1 MSAHATGQRSAIM
14 ADLAVAP
21 LPKSFLGC
29 DMVELSGKDGLPEIG
44 KYSLAMF
51 VAPDASAPIKAAAD
65 HIRATFE
72 VYSQTGRWF

>member
-1 MSAHATGQRSAIM
+1 MSAHTAGQRAAIM

-29 DMVELSGKDGLPEIG
+29 DMVELTAKDGLPDMG
-44 KYSLAMF
+44 TYSLAMF
-51 VAPDASAPIKAAAD
+51 VTHEASAPVNAAAD

-72 VYSQTGRWF
+72 VYSETGRWF